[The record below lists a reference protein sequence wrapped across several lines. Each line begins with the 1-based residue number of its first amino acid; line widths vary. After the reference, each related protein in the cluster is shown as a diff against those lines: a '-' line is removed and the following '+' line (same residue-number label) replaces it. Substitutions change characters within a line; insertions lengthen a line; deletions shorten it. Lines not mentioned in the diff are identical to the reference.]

1 MSENQF
7 PNGTPQDDQI
17 PGFGTDPA
25 QQQAPYGQ
33 TNYGQA
39 PYGQTNYNQAPYGQT
54 NYSQAPDGQTN
65 YGQAPYGQTNYNQ
78 APYGQTNYGQAPD
91 GQTNYSQP
99 YDVNGGYQQVNST
112 MNGYPLDN
120 GVRAA
125 DGPMPNKTLYTV
137 LLVLGFICGIL
148 WGILA
153 LGPYK
158 KMNEAINAGNSA
170 EANAQAKKVMIFAV
184 IGIVLNAVILIG
196 RFAGGY

>member
-1 MSENQF
+1 MSENQY
-7 PNGTPQDDQI
+7 PNGMPEGEQI

-33 TNYGQA
+33 A
-39 PYGQTNYNQAPYGQT
+39 PYGGYPQQGYQQQGYPQQGYQQQGYQQQGYQQQGYQQYDANKV
-54 NYSQAPDGQTN
+54 
-65 YGQAPYGQTNYNQ
+65 
-78 APYGQTNYGQAPD
+78 
-91 GQTNYSQP
+91 QP
-99 YDVNGGYQQVNST
+99 YDVNGGYQQANST

-137 LLVLGFICGIL
+137 LLVIGFLCGIL

-153 LGPYK
+153 LSPYN
-158 KMNEAINAGNSA
+158 KMKAAIDAGDSV
-170 EANAQAKKVMIFAV
+170 EANKQAKKVMIFAV
-184 IGIVLNAVILIG
+184 IGIVINAVLLIG

>member
-1 MSENQF
+1 MSENQY
-7 PNGTPQDDQI
+7 PNGMPEGDQI

-33 TNYGQA
+33 APYGQTDFGQA
-39 PYGQTNYNQAPYGQT
+39 PYGQTNF
-54 NYSQAPDGQTN
+54 
-65 YGQAPYGQTNYNQ
+65 
-78 APYGQTNYGQAPD
+78 GQAPD
-91 GQTNYSQP
+91 GFQQQGGFAQYDANNVQP
-99 YDVNGGYQQVNST
+99 YNANGGYQQNST

-137 LLVLGFICGIL
+137 LLVVGFLCGIL

-153 LGPYK
+153 YGPYK
-158 KMNEAINAGNSA
+158 KMKAAIDAGDSA

-184 IGIVLNAVILIG
+184 IGIALNAVMLIG
-196 RFAGGY
+196 RFATGY